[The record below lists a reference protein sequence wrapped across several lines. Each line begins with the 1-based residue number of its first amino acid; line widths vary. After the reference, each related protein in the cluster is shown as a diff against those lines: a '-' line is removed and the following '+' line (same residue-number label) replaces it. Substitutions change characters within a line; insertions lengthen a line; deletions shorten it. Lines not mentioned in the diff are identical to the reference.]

1 MPPLTTVIV
10 PNYNHAASLPS
21 CLAAIEKQTYAPI
34 EVVVV
39 DDASTDD
46 SVRIAE
52 SAGVTVLR
60 NSRNVGPAATR
71 NRGAEWAAGEF
82 LFFVDADGALAPDAV
97 ANAVALLEADPD
109 LGAVC
114 GIDGAEPLTT
124 DSRVEEY
131 RALQHHYWCVASEG
145 DVSFLFSAIFAIRAK
160 VFDEIGPFN
169 PALRWTEEVDYGD
182 RLVRRYRMVSSS
194 SVTARLDHDH
204 QLRPLLRK
212 LFHRVRCRIPLYARR
227 RRFAQGYETASRAYS
242 SLAAALAV
250 TTLPAALVLGPVWLA
265 VPALLLACSLACDA
279 RMYRFVLSR
288 RGPLFTLYFAGVHL
302 LVNLTIVGGAAA
314 GALQWLVSRR
324 FRRTYDDTVPDT
336 ARTGR

>member
-10 PNYNHAASLPS
+10 PNYNDAASLPA
-21 CLAAIEKQTYAPI
+21 CLAAIKNQTYTPI

-46 SVRIAE
+46 SVRVAE
-52 SAGVTVLR
+52 AAGVTVLR
-60 NSRNVGPAATR
+60 NSRNEGSAVTR
-71 NRGAEWAAGEF
+71 NRGAEWASGEY

-97 ANAVALLEADPD
+97 ANAVALLEADPE

-114 GIDGAEPLTT
+114 GIEDAVPLSTNG
-124 DSRVEEY
+124 RVEHY
-131 RALQHHYWCVASEG
+131 RALQHYYWCVTSQG
-145 DVSFLFSAIFAIRAK
+145 DVSFLYSAVCAIRAR

-182 RLVRRYRMVSSS
+182 RLARRYRMVSTA
-194 SVTARLDHDH
+194 SVVARMDFDR
-204 QLRPLLRK
+204 QLTVLLRK
-212 LFHRVRCRIPLYARR
+212 FFHRVRCRIPLYARR

-250 TTLPAALVLGPVWLA
+250 VTLPAASLLSPAWLT
-265 VPALLLACSLACDA
+265 VPALLLAGSLACDA

-288 RGPLFTLYFAGVHL
+288 RGPLFTLYFAGVHF
-302 LVNLTIVGGAAA
+302 LVNLTIVSALAVGT
-314 GALQWLVSRR
+314 LQWLASRR
-324 FRRTYDDTVPDT
+324 FRRTYLEP
-336 ARTGR
+336 ALASR